1 MSRLFLNLRER
12 NGFTYGAFSQLVTS
26 RESGIFSA
34 STSVPCE
41 VTGATLKEVFLEMR
55 RIREEPVSKT
65 ELKAAKTFVL
75 GSFLLGLETQGMVA
89 QRLLDGELYN
99 LPDRYV
105 EKYSTQVKAVT
116 SSDVNRIAR
125 RTMNPNNLVVCVVG
139 DKTRIATQ
147 LEELGTLTIC
157 DTTGRGSH

>member
-1 MSRLFLNLRER
+1 
-12 NGFTYGAFSQLVTS
+12 
-26 RESGIFSA
+26 
-34 STSVPCE
+34 
-41 VTGATLKEVFLEMR
+41 MR